1 MAQRDSAT
9 FVPRF
14 RNCQDLFAIVLMVA
28 RYEILDL
35 TGVLADGAC
44 ADAADLIP
52 GLVTEG
58 EYCLATGL
66 QLRTGVIVLGAAA
79 AAQWLALGAVHKLV
93 SIDREDQPYY
103 PLPQAKA
110 GGLSRTVTATWG
122 SGVKAALWGADEL
135 AIARDAID
143 TSHGDGAVWAHDAPA
158 AASRAQTD
166 KRGQQW
172 IHLVR
177 ERQIRWEVR
186 LTAAGTRP
194 SSICERGVAW
204 WRWRCMCC
212 AVAIDDQEWMTSR
225 LRSVFFCHSSPPHDQ
240 LDQRRS
246 AVVLVIYLI
255 ELGGTNTCIPS
266 TL

>member
-79 AAQWLALGAVHKLV
+79 AVQWLALGAVHKLV

-103 PLPQAKA
+103 PLPQAEA

-122 SGVKAALWGADEL
+122 SGSKAALWGADEL

-143 TSHGDGAVWAHDAPA
+143 TSHGDGAVWAHDAPDERSSFA
-158 AASRAQTD
+158 RTDRRDTGSSGYTSYGSARSDGGYGSRRRGRGPRASVNEVS
-166 KRGQQW
+166 RGGGGG
-172 IHLVR
+172 
-177 ERQIRWEVR
+177 
-186 LTAAGTRP
+186 A
-194 SSICERGVAW
+194 
-204 WRWRCMCC
+204 C
-212 AVAIDDQEWMTSR
+212 AVQ
-225 LRSVFFCHSSPPHDQ
+225 
-240 LDQRRS
+240 
-246 AVVLVIYLI
+246 
-255 ELGGTNTCIPS
+255 
-266 TL
+266 